1 MRGHTLRAHQPSEMG
16 LKPRAFADQRFYR
29 VQSEQLL
36 VTQKSCALS
45 ELAVEGEGDEWCS
58 GPCRPCGGDRVA
70 PLGLRRRRQ
79 HHRRDTRLDLI
90 EPLGEERV
98 IFPLLDRKSTRLNS
112 SHSCAS
118 RMPSSA

>member
-90 EPLGEERV
+90 
-98 IFPLLDRKSTRLNS
+98 DRKSVVSGKSVSVRVDSGGRRIIRKKHETE
-112 SHSCAS
+112 
-118 RMPSSA
+118 